1 MTNYTFSLPERRE
14 TSKRWDFNQIINSS
28 IEAAFRASIHEFDE
42 AKFADSENFELSS
55 PPILTAE
62 LYKDVPYGGK
72 TLGEAGCAVFALEQ
86 GLHYRFGEPVMQIE
100 ELAKY
105 VADLDYYEY
114 GKGTY
119 HNLFDHYGLR
129 RATHVDDVI
138 YALYMDKMVT
148 VLVRNC
154 DYSPL
159 EKNEGSHFINLV
171 GKSGKNF
178 SVADSQL
185 DTQIN
190 VPAIEI
196 FKATRVAW
204 IW

>member
-1 MTNYTFSLPERRE
+1 MTKDIFALPYRRE
-14 TSKRWDFNQIINSS
+14 TSKRWDINQIINSS
-28 IEAAFRASIHEFDE
+28 IEAAFRASVHEFDE
-42 AKFADSENFELSS
+42 AKFAGSENFELNV
-55 PPILTAE
+55 PTILTAE
-62 LYKDVPYGGK
+62 QYKDVPYGGK
-72 TLGEAGCAVFALEQ
+72 TLGEAGCAVFVFEQ

-100 ELAKY
+100 KLAKY
-105 VADLDYYEY
+105 IANLGYYEY

-138 YALYMDKMVT
+138 DSLYMDKMVT
-148 VLVRNC
+148 VFVRNC
-154 DYSPL
+154 DYYPL

-171 GKSGKNF
+171 GKSMKHF
-178 SVADSQL
+178 IVADSEFPS
-185 DTQIN
+185 TQV